1 MVRKNFFFFIFLF
14 FSIIFKQINCAN
26 IYNQT
31 QIEWE
36 NYHSS
41 IISNLIYISFRYPTT
56 LNFPSFIID
65 KRSQPCEQFTF
76 SNNNPSINK
85 LYLNI
90 FNIKNSSYY
99 FNEKLKCYTGS
110 NIEDCKINLPISR
123 CIDNDSP
130 SLSDTQ
136 TILSFMDK
144 GINVKNSIRSFIS
157 SKQSYFY
164 YVSSFLNS
172 YISIDKYNR
181 SNLYWNE
188 MVEQLK
194 LIINNFINLSQSPI
208 PKNIQSLLSPIDSLI
223 LSDYLK
229 SKIIDQTSY
238 SINTVLNSLNSL
250 LNVLQILPNSSP
262 FSSSSS
268 SSSATFNLS
277 INSTLTNILKD
288 LKQLNDY
295 QVSCIDLFFGST
307 NQFEI
312 EIPNL
317 FEPGQTLLEYYLEFT
332 TSSTLIELLVNELL
346 LLNNLSI
353 KSKNVI
359 EEYQNLNYNNLK
371 SIKSNLL
378 LISNLIKSSSNLITS
393 NTQIS
398 STSLNYFYCDF
409 NIINSIY
416 KSFDQIIL
424 PPSSFSSSS
433 TSSSSTSSSF
443 YYELSKKITFEDI
456 GYCRDIV
463 KKIKSTKLELTILNQ
478 LSGTG
483 QLVGIGNSG
492 GTDILMYDFGNKD
505 NVRFI
510 TSSLFS
516 TVTKSS
522 DSFTFQQDGYV
533 LNLIYPK
540 STNKPNSYP
549 PPIIIPP
556 VIDTISPTSCPYP
569 TCRYNVMSPCL
580 ADIPTTYYYSYFD
593 GFCDLCRSIPEN
605 TVNSYLLSNG
615 KIGTSSFCPYLCAL
629 PKQYKLG
636 VWDDYNLQPCVDTPI
651 GYYSPLMN
659 NTVSECS
666 IPTSP
671 SIFTVNSNR
680 LGFGSNAATDNC
692 LITPKYQL
700 VFTNSDYNSPRNI
713 LPTDYLNRD
722 ITIEMW
728 LKIDTTNLPTID
740 SIVGITGI
748 YQSWELSFIYT
759 STNKTIAPAITNPST
774 QQIIFKD
781 STVPSIIIPV
791 SFFHFA
797 VIVESNDIIS
807 FYINGER
814 VGRTLFTTTAFN
826 GQSNYQYIGGSQFNR
841 ISFMI
846 DEFKVYNR
854 ALSPNELG
862 YKNTNDMV
870 INSCNPQN
878 GETLCK
884 GNCVSSCLDSEG
896 LVLNSTDCT
905 CHCKDISKEYVVS
918 GGLNYCLPKC
928 PTNSFRNSNDPS
940 QCDCID
946 GEFKVWKTKQI
957 KISSIYQYDKSD
969 NYYSN
974 NLDKKVG
981 LLSVRIFNEKG
992 EQIKPIS
999 CSSSSDDGI
1008 GNTCNNLFDDN
1019 ANSYWCTGGQTGFGY
1034 VLLNLPSSTTT
1045 STTTI
1050 SRISITPLPN
1060 PTTMKDISISISTET
1075 SNFMDFEIV
1084 ITKSTL
1090 PLQVN
1095 QVDIDYETVSPKGV
1109 SSFACIVCPTIP
1121 TFKESQS
1128 SPSYIYPPTSLLPRN
1143 EMGNCG
1149 CFGRFR
1155 FDKSSFSCMPPL
1167 PAPTFSL
1174 PSGSYKTD
1182 TMVNIVYDIQVT
1194 TGYTLRYT
1202 IDSSDPIETSTAFPI
1217 NQGLTFTDID
1227 TVELKVRSF
1236 KSDRLSSDVASSIYK
1251 FQGLINCTL
1260 TPSPLSTSSSDP
1272 LIFDVK
1278 VNILIN
1284 CKTTP
1289 SINSISSSW
1298 IYYST
1303 DLTDPPSNKYNPK
1316 YGVELIAEPTI
1327 GMNNITLKVLSKLD
1341 QYFSFTGDFLY
1352 KIQPIIPPPIISPPN
1367 QINFTNSVPLKIL
1380 IPSIE
1385 DTISTSI
1392 TTITYYKNYSI
1403 FYDIIDQ
1410 GITNPP
1416 PLTSTNGIE
1425 YFQDDYL
1432 VIQCTTPEYGC
1443 LLHLRAIGCI
1453 NQACSRITQKYFKLT
1468 FDFDQLLPTIKS
1480 KYQKD
1485 SNSYLITIQS
1495 NSLLVGLKTLYQ
1507 YTLLESSSDPSV
1519 CQSSLD
1525 IQTSNSLEYSNPF
1538 NISSIKK
1545 GYYCICS
1552 KNFKSF
1558 YNKLLNSK
1566 QICKVLVYTYQMD
1579 PPIFLQYG
1587 EYISNSLDFGIFP
1600 NNKNYQHIGSF
1611 KVEVGNGDATED
1623 SQPLNGTNLVLKL
1636 SPSLSYQK
1644 FSISAIDCPKD
1655 FICSESSN
1663 SEITLR
1669 DKCPDPYVSK
1679 PPGIYYRNVTI
1690 YGNCDK
1696 GCLPVIE
1703 FINSSNQNDP
1713 ATIPSPQSQLFPS
1726 SLFLSSPNSDETV
1739 LVFLMMCVNTF
1750 KANSNIL
1757 DFIYTVEKYLRP
1769 NKPIINPGQGGY
1781 IDKSKNQLI
1790 TMSCSAIYPGESC
1803 SIFFSIKYSNSKSNV
1818 PLLID
1823 AIKQPSG
1830 STYDYQYVGQ
1840 FAPNYVGVYYIVA
1853 IATVEKSTQPYDYF
1867 YSTEESVLIT
1877 VYGDRPL
1884 IEMVPQATSFYPS
1897 TQISFVSS
1905 STTDIN
1911 DLIFIYVSIYNDT
1924 YYKSI
1929 PPLYNFKNYDL
1940 SINSSLT
1947 INVNT
1952 TIYAYIQGKYY
1963 NLIDNGSI
1971 QTFSLYYDNPKET
1984 DKPLPTEDE
1993 DDENKENDD
2002 NGNSKINTLIFLL
2015 LLVIPIIIGILVY
2028 RFILY
2033 KYYLKYK
2040 YFKILGISI
2049 KTGLKTE

>member
-1 MVRKNFFFFIFLF
+1 MLFPKIIFIFLF
-14 FSIIFKQINCAN
+14 FTIFTQTNCEN

-36 NYHSS
+36 NYYST
-41 IISNLIYISFRYPTT
+41 IISNLIYSSFRYPTT
-56 LNFPSFIID
+56 LNSPSFIIN
-65 KRSQPCEQFTF
+65 KKSQPCEQYTF

-85 LYLNI
+85 LNLNI
-90 FNIKNSSYY
+90 ENIKNSSFN
-99 FNEKLKCYTGS
+99 FNEKLKCYTD
-110 NIEDCKINLPISR
+110 NNNLEDCKINLPISR

-130 SLSDTQ
+130 NLSDIQ
-136 TILSFMDK
+136 IILSFIDK
-144 GINVKNSIRSFIS
+144 GLNVKNSIKSYFS
-157 SKQSYFY
+157 SKQTYFY
-164 YVSSFLNS
+164 YVSSFLSN
-172 YISIDKYNR
+172 YQSIDQYNR
-181 SNLYWNE
+181 SNSYWNE
-188 MVEQLK
+188 MIEQIK
-194 LIINNFINLSQSPI
+194 LIINNFINLSQPPI
-208 PKNIQSLLSPIDSLI
+208 PKNIQSLLSPIDTLI
-223 LSDYLK
+223 LSDPLK

-250 LNVLQILPNSSP
+250 LNILQILPDSSP
-262 FSSSSS
+262 YSTST
-268 SSSATFNLS
+268 SAASPSTFNLS

-288 LKQLNDY
+288 LKQLNDN
-295 QVSCIDLFFGST
+295 QLSCIDIFFGST

-312 EIPNL
+312 QIPNL
-317 FEPGQTLLEYYLEFT
+317 FEAGQTLLEYYLEFT

-353 KSKNVI
+353 ESKNIIIII
-359 EEYQNLNYNNLK
+359 EEYQNLNFNNLK
-371 SIKSNLL
+371 SIESNLL

-393 NTQIS
+393 GSGSSNLIL

-416 KSFDQIIL
+416 KSFNQIIS
-424 PPSSFSSSS
+424 PSSS
-433 TSSSSTSSSF
+433 TTSF
-443 YYELSKKITFEDI
+443 YYGLSKKITFEDI
-456 GYCRDIV
+456 CYCRDLV
-463 KKIKSTKLELTILNQ
+463 KKIKSTTLDLTILNQ

-483 QLVGIGNSG
+483 QLVGIGNGGGS
-492 GTDILMYDFGNKD
+492 GTDILMYDFGNKN

-516 TVTKSS
+516 NVVNSS
-522 DSFTFQQDGYV
+522 DSLLFQQDGYV

-540 STNKPNSYP
+540 STNKPIIYP

-556 VIDTISPTSCPYP
+556 VVGTVSPNSCPYP
-569 TCRYNVMSPCL
+569 TCRHYDHSECVTDVTVNF
-580 ADIPTTYYYSYFD
+580 YYGFD
-593 GFCDLCRSIPEN
+593 GVCDICRDIPEN
-605 TVNSYLLSNG
+605 TIASFLLSNG
-615 KIGTSSFCPYLCAL
+615 KIGISPFCPYLCGL

-636 VWDDYNLQPCVDTPI
+636 TWDNYNLQPCIDTPI
-651 GYYSPLMN
+651 GYYSLLMN
-659 NTVSECS
+659 NTIYECT

-671 SIFTVNSNR
+671 SAFTINPNR
-680 LGFGSNAATDNC
+680 LGFGSNGITDSC
-692 LITPKYQL
+692 LVTPKYQL
-700 VFTNSDYNSPRNI
+700 IFTNSDYNSPRNI
-713 LPTDYLNRD
+713 LPTDILNRAT
-722 ITIEMW
+722 TIEMW
-728 LKIDTTNLPTID
+728 LKIDTTNLPNID

-748 YQSWELSFIYT
+748 YQSWELSLIYT
-759 STNKTIAPAITNPST
+759 ASNKTITPSITNPST

-781 STVPSIIIPV
+781 STVSSMVIPP

-797 VIVESNDIIS
+797 VIVETNNIIS

-814 VGRTLFTTTAFN
+814 VGRTIFTTTAFN
-826 GQSNYQYIGGSQFNR
+826 AQSNYQYIGGSQFNR

-846 DEFKVYNR
+846 DEFKTYNR

-862 YKNTNDMV
+862 YKNTNDMI
-870 INSCNPQN
+870 INSCDPQI

-884 GNCVSSCLDSEG
+884 GNCVSSCLDSDG
-896 LVLNSTDCT
+896 LALNLTDCT
-905 CHCKDISKEYVVS
+905 CHCKDTSKEFVVN
-918 GGLNYCLPKC
+918 GGLNYCLSKC
-928 PTNSFRNSNDPS
+928 PTNSFRNLNDPS

-946 GEFKVWKTKQI
+946 GEFKLLKTKQLL
-957 KISSIYQYDKSD
+957 ISSIYQYDKSD

-974 NLDKKVG
+974 NIDKKVG
-981 LLSVRIFNEKG
+981 LLSVRIFNERG
-992 EQIKPIS
+992 EQIKPVS
-999 CSSSSDDGI
+999 CSSSSNDGT

-1019 ANSYWCTGGQTGFGY
+1019 ANSYWCTSGQTGFGY
-1034 VLLNLPSSTTT
+1034 VILNLPSTTK
-1045 STTTI
+1045 I

-1060 PTTMKDISISISTET
+1060 PTTMKDISISISTES
-1075 SNFMDFEIV
+1075 SNFIEFEIV
-1084 ITKSTL
+1084 IAKSTL

-1095 QVDIDYETVSPKGV
+1095 QIDIDYETVSPKSV
-1109 SSFACIVCPTIP
+1109 VSFACIACPTMP
-1121 TFKESQS
+1121 TFKESPS
-1128 SPSYIYPPTSLLPRN
+1128 SLSYIYPPTSLLPRN
-1143 EMGNCG
+1143 EINSCG
-1149 CFGRFR
+1149 CFGRFS

-1167 PAPTFSL
+1167 PAPTFTL

-1182 TMVNIVYDIQVT
+1182 TIVNLVYDIQGT

-1202 IDSSDPIETSTAFPI
+1202 IDSSDPIETSIAFPTS
-1217 NQGLTFTDID
+1217 QGLTFTNID

-1236 KSDRLSSDVASSIYK
+1236 KSGRLSSDVASGIYK

-1260 TPSPLSTSSSDP
+1260 TPSPYSASNGDT

-1278 VNILIN
+1278 VTILID

-1303 DLTDPPSNKYNPK
+1303 DLSDPPSNKYNPK
-1316 YGVELIAEPTI
+1316 YGVDLIAEPTI
-1327 GMNNITLKVLSKLD
+1327 GMNNITFKVLSKLD
-1341 QYFSFTGDFLY
+1341 QYFSFTGDFIY
-1352 KIQPIIPPPIISPPN
+1352 KVQPTIPPPIISPPN

-1385 DTISTSI
+1385 DTTSTSI

-1403 FYDIIDQ
+1403 FYDIVDQ

-1416 PLTSTNGIE
+1416 PLNSSSGIE

-1432 VIQCTTPEYGC
+1432 VIQCTTPEFGC

-1507 YTLLESSSDPSV
+1507 YTLIKSSSDLSV

-1525 IQTSNSLEYSNPF
+1525 IQVSNSLEYLNPF
-1538 NISSIKK
+1538 NISSIEK

-1552 KNFKSF
+1552 KNFKNF
-1558 YNKLLNSK
+1558 FNKLLNSK
-1566 QICKVLVYTYQMD
+1566 QICKVLVYTYQID

-1587 EYISNSLDFGIFP
+1587 EYISNSLDFGIYP
-1600 NNKNYQHIGSF
+1600 NNKNFQHIGSF

-1623 SQPLNGTNLVLKL
+1623 SQPLNGTNLILKL

-1655 FICSESSN
+1655 FICSEPSN
-1663 SEITLR
+1663 SEIILR
-1669 DKCPDPYVSK
+1669 DRCSDPYVSK
-1679 PPGIYYRNVTI
+1679 PSGTYYKNVTI
-1690 YGNCDK
+1690 YGNCDN

-1726 SLFLSSPNSDETV
+1726 NLFLSSPNSEETV
-1739 LVFLMMCVNTF
+1739 TIFLMMCVNSF

-1781 IDKSKNQLI
+1781 LDKSKNQFI
-1790 TMSCSAIYPGESC
+1790 TMSCTTLYPGESC
-1803 SIFFSIKYSNSKSNV
+1803 SIFFSIKYSNSKSNI

-1823 AIKQPSG
+1823 AIKQPTG
-1830 STYDYQYVGQ
+1830 STYDYQYVGK
-1840 FAPNYVGVYYIVA
+1840 FSPNYVGVYYIVA
-1853 IATVEKSTQPYDYF
+1853 IATVEKSNQPYDYL
-1867 YSTEESVLIT
+1867 YSTEATVSIT

-1884 IEMVPQATSFYPS
+1884 IEMVPLVTSFHPS
-1897 TQISFVSS
+1897 TLISLVSS

-1911 DLIFIYVSIYNDT
+1911 DLIFIYISNYNET

-1929 PPLYNFKNYDL
+1929 PPLYNFKNYDF
-1940 SINSSLT
+1940 SINNSLK
-1947 INVNT
+1947 ISVNT

-1963 NLIDNGSI
+1963 NIIDDNSI
-1971 QTFSLYYDNPKET
+1971 QSFSLYNIKPNQTEKPSPNDT
-1984 DKPLPTEDE
+1984 DIG
-1993 DDENKENDD
+1993 
-2002 NGNSKINTLIFLL
+2002 NGNSKVNPLIFLL
-2015 LLVIPIIIGILVY
+2015 LLLIPLIIGILVY

-2033 KYYLKYK
+2033 KYYLKHK
-2040 YFKILGISI
+2040 YFRILKKSI

>member
-1 MVRKNFFFFIFLF
+1 MF
-14 FSIIFKQINCAN
+14 
-26 IYNQT
+26 
-31 QIEWE
+31 
-36 NYHSS
+36 
-41 IISNLIYISFRYPTT
+41 SFRYPTA

-65 KRSQPCEQFTF
+65 KKSQPCEQFTF

-90 FNIKNSSYY
+90 ENIKNSSYTL
-99 FNEKLKCYTGS
+99 NEKLKCYTDS
-110 NIEDCKINLPISR
+110 LDDCKINLPISR

-130 SLSDTQ
+130 NLSDIQ
-136 TILSFMDK
+136 TILSFIDK
-144 GINVKNSIRSFIS
+144 GLNVKNSIKSYFS

-164 YVSSFLNS
+164 YVSSFLNN
-172 YISIDKYNR
+172 YISIDQYNR
-181 SNLYWNE
+181 SNSYWNE
-188 MVEQLK
+188 MIEQIK

-208 PKNIQSLLSPIDSLI
+208 PKNIQSLLSPIDPLI
-223 LSDYLK
+223 LSDLLK

-262 FSSSSS
+262 YSISPRPST
-268 SSSATFNLS
+268 AFNLS
-277 INSTLTNILKD
+277 INSTLINILKE

-295 QVSCIDLFFGST
+295 QLSCIDIFFGST
-307 NQFEI
+307 NQLEI
-312 EIPNL
+312 QTPNL
-317 FEPGQTLLEYYLEFT
+317 FEPGQTLLEYHLEFT

-346 LLNNLSI
+346 LLNNLSF
-353 KSKNVI
+353 KSNNII
-359 EEYQNLNYNNLK
+359 EEYQNLNFNSLK
-371 SIKSNLL
+371 SIESNLL
-378 LISNLIKSSSNLITS
+378 LISNLIKSSSNLIVS
-393 NTQIS
+393 SSGNSLS
-398 STSLNYFYCDF
+398 STLNYFYCDF

-416 KSFDQIIL
+416 KSFNQIIS
-424 PPSSFSSSS
+424 PPFLNSFSSA
-433 TSSSSTSSSF
+433 SF
-443 YYELSKKITFEDI
+443 YYDLSKKITFEDI
-456 GYCRDIV
+456 GFCRDLV
-463 KKIKSTKLELTILNQ
+463 KKIKSTTLDLTILNQ
-478 LSGTG
+478 LSGTA
-483 QLVGIGNSG
+483 QLVDVGNSG
-492 GTDILMYDFGNKD
+492 GTDILMYDFGNKN

-516 TVTKSS
+516 NVVKSS
-522 DSFTFQQDGYV
+522 DSLLFQQDGYV

-540 STNKPNSYP
+540 STNKPIIYP
-549 PPIIIPP
+549 PPVITPP
-556 VIDTISPTSCPYP
+556 VVGTVSPTSCPYP
-569 TCRYNVMSPCL
+569 TCRYNEFSPCVN
-580 ADIPTTYYYSYFD
+580 DVPVNFYYTYD
-593 GFCDLCRSIPEN
+593 GFCDVCRSIPEN
-605 TVNSYLLSNG
+605 TIGGYLLSNG
-615 KIGTSSFCPYLCAL
+615 KIGISPFCPYLCVL

-636 VWDDYNLQPCVDTPI
+636 TWDNYNLQPCIDTPI

-659 NTVSECS
+659 NTISECT

-680 LGFGSNAATDNC
+680 LGFGSNAATDSC

-700 VFTNSDYNSPRNI
+700 IFTNSDYNLPRNI
-713 LPTDYLNRD
+713 LPTDYLNRGT
-722 ITIEMW
+722 TIEMW
-728 LKIDTTNLPTID
+728 LKIDITNLPTID
-740 SIVGITGI
+740 SVVGITGI

-759 STNKTIAPAITNPST
+759 AINKTIVPAITNPST

-781 STVPSIIIPV
+781 LTVPSMEIPV

-797 VIVESNDIIS
+797 VIVETNNIIS
-807 FYINGER
+807 FYVNGEK
-814 VGRTLFTTTAFN
+814 VGRTIFTTTAFS

-846 DEFKVYNR
+846 DEFKTYSR

-862 YKNTNDMV
+862 YRNTNDM
-870 INSCNPQN
+870 IIASCNPQN

-884 GNCVSSCLDSEG
+884 GSCVSSCLDSDG
-896 LVLNSTDCT
+896 LSLNSTDCT
-905 CHCKDISKEYVVS
+905 CHCKDSSKEYVVN
-918 GGLNYCLPKC
+918 GGLNSCLPKC
-928 PTNSFRNSNDPS
+928 PANSFRNLNDPS

-946 GEFKVWKTKQI
+946 GEFKILRTKQL

-974 NLDKKVG
+974 NIDKKVG
-981 LLSVRIFNEKG
+981 LLSVRLFNERG
-992 EQIKPIS
+992 EQVKPIS
-999 CSSSSDDGI
+999 CSSSSSDGT

-1019 ANSYWCTGGQTGFGY
+1019 ANSYWCTSGQTGFGY
-1034 VLLNLPSSTTT
+1034 VLLNLPSTTK
-1045 STTTI
+1045 I

-1060 PTTMKDISISISTET
+1060 PTTMKDISISISTES
-1075 SNFMDFEIV
+1075 SNFIEFEIV

-1095 QVDIDYETVSPKGV
+1095 QVDIDYETVSPKSV
-1109 SSFACIVCPTIP
+1109 ASFACIACPTMP

-1143 EMGNCG
+1143 QINSCG
-1149 CFGRFR
+1149 CFGRFS
-1155 FDKSSFSCMPPL
+1155 FDQSSFSCMPPL
-1167 PAPTFSL
+1167 PAPTFTL

-1182 TMVNIVYDIQVT
+1182 TVVNLIYDIQST

-1202 IDSSDPIETSTAFPI
+1202 IDSSDPIETSTTFPI
-1217 NQGLTFTDID
+1217 SQGLTFTNID

-1236 KSDRLSSDVASSIYK
+1236 KSGRLSSDVASSLYK

-1260 TPSPLSTSSSDP
+1260 TPSPYSSNNGDTI
-1272 LIFDVK
+1272 IFDVK
-1278 VNILIN
+1278 LNIIVD

-1303 DLTDPPSNKYNPK
+1303 DLSDPPSNKYNPK
-1316 YGVELIAEPTI
+1316 YGVDLIAEPTI
-1327 GMNNITLKVLSKLD
+1327 GMNNITFKVLSKLD

-1352 KIQPIIPPPIISPPN
+1352 KIQPTIPPPIISPPN

-1385 DTISTSI
+1385 DTTSTSI

-1403 FYDIIDQ
+1403 FYDLIDQ
-1410 GITNPP
+1410 GVTNPP
-1416 PLTSTNGIE
+1416 PLNSSSGIE

-1432 VIQCTTPEYGC
+1432 VIQCTTPEFGC

-1507 YTLLESSSDPSV
+1507 YTLLKSSSDLSV

-1525 IQTSNSLEYSNPF
+1525 IQVSNGLEYLNPF
-1538 NISSIKK
+1538 NISSIEK

-1552 KNFKSF
+1552 KNFKNF
-1558 YNKLLNSK
+1558 FNKLLSSK

-1587 EYISNSLDFGIFP
+1587 EYISNSLDFAIYP
-1600 NNKNYQHIGSF
+1600 NNKNFQHIGAF

-1623 SQPLNGTNLVLKL
+1623 SQPLNGTNLILKL

-1644 FSISAIDCPKD
+1644 FLISAIDCPKD
-1655 FICSESSN
+1655 FICSEPST

-1669 DKCPDPYVSK
+1669 DKCNDPYVSK
-1679 PPGIYYRNVTI
+1679 PSGTYYKNVTI
-1690 YGNCDK
+1690 YGNCDN

-1726 SLFLSSPNSDETV
+1726 SLFLSSPNSEETV
-1739 LVFLMMCVNTF
+1739 TIFLMMCVNSF

-1757 DFIYTVEKYLRP
+1757 DFIYTVGKYLRP
-1769 NKPIINPGQGGY
+1769 NKPIINPDQGGY
-1781 IDKSKNQLI
+1781 IDNSKNQTI
-1790 TMSCSAIYPGESC
+1790 TMSCTTLYPGESC

-1823 AIKQPSG
+1823 AIKQPTG
-1830 STYDYQYVGQ
+1830 STYDYQYVSK

-1853 IATVEKSTQPYDYF
+1853 IATVEKSTQPYDYL
-1867 YSTEESVLIT
+1867 YSTETTVSIT
-1877 VYGDRPL
+1877 VYGERPL
-1884 IEMVPQATSFYPS
+1884 IEMVPSIASFYPS
-1897 TQISFVSS
+1897 TQVSLVSS
-1905 STTDIN
+1905 STTDIG

-1924 YYKSI
+1924 YYKSK
-1929 PPLYNFKNYDL
+1929 PPLYSFKSYDF

-1947 INVNT
+1947 ISVNT

-1963 NLIDNGSI
+1963 NLIDGDSI
-1971 QTFSLYYDNPKET
+1971 QSFSLYNIKPNQTGKPSPT
-1984 DKPLPTEDE
+1984 DG
-1993 DDENKENDD
+1993 DDDHENN
-2002 NGNSKINTLIFLL
+2002 NGDSKINPLIYLL
-2015 LLVIPIIIGILVY
+2015 LLIIPLIIGILVY

-2040 YFKILGISI
+2040 YFKILGKSI